1 MDKPIIKTKVN
12 EETGELGISMHV
24 ETEEEITSSE
34 AQTNSKVRFVKP
46 TQFDMLNAFFSNVQH
61 ANIDGVLHI
70 FSPEDG
76 YYKPVDQ
83 RDLEDYLLNNF
94 SNYQ

>member
-70 FSPEDG
+70 FPPKTVTISRLINAIW
-76 YYKPVDQ
+76 KIIC
-83 RDLEDYLLNNF
+83 
-94 SNYQ
+94 